1 MEEVTRELD
10 NMDQQLYKILLNLLQ
25 LGPGRIEIL
34 AQVLVHFDAACA
46 KTLHDSLKDALDQK
60 TGNTNGTP

>member
-10 NMDQQLYKILLNLLQ
+10 DMDQQLYKILLNLLQ

-34 AQVLVHFDAACA
+34 AQVLVHFDPAVA
-46 KTLHDSLKDALDQK
+46 KTLCDSLKDALDQK